1 VFTKSGDVGRLHHIG
16 SHHGKKFD
24 QNEFIRSSELSFLKP
39 NQNQKYNVERAN
51 PMHQLVHHSEVCQC
65 AHLEFV
71 DLIVDHVVHLRVET
85 SWETLLGGEL
95 IDAWR

>member
-1 VFTKSGDVGRLHHIG
+1 
-16 SHHGKKFD
+16 
-24 QNEFIRSSELSFLKP
+24 
-39 NQNQKYNVERAN
+39 
-51 PMHQLVHHSEVCQC
+51 MCQLVHHSEVCQST
-65 AHLEFV
+65 HLEFV

>member
-1 VFTKSGDVGRLHHIG
+1 
-16 SHHGKKFD
+16 
-24 QNEFIRSSELSFLKP
+24 
-39 NQNQKYNVERAN
+39 
-51 PMHQLVHHSEVCQC
+51 MHQLVHHSEVCQC